1 MYIRSFAVAQDDKSV
16 LYFCV
21 MSVLT
26 ATENHVIPSYRLVT
40 LDGGKPAMIEVHEA
54 NGVDVI
60 IEDAF
65 LLPHRKDYYFF
76 AFVEV
81 GDSRHWIDF
90 NSYTVKP
97 GHFYF
102 TVPQQIHLKEE
113 SKPVKGYIAGF
124 TEEFLS
130 LEENRMLR
138 QLPLIQNPANG
149 HEIVLSAED
158 ITYVEDIMRKMTQE
172 YKVGGAWQNQ
182 MLASWL
188 RVLIIYLSRLYNEQY
203 GESKI
208 TKNHHLLKS
217 FQELIGENHT
227 QLHDVA
233 AYANLLNLTPGYLN
247 DVVKQQSGKT
257 AISHIHNRLVVEA
270 KRKLLHTDLSVKQ
283 IADELGFEDAA
294 YFNRFFK
301 RLTDSTPAAFRQQI
315 REMYS

>member
-1 MYIRSFAVAQDDKSV
+1 MPT
-16 LYFCV
+16 
-21 MSVLT
+21 LT
-26 ATENHVIPSYRLVT
+26 APEKHIITSYPLIT
-40 LDGGKPAMIEVHEA
+40 IDGGKPTMIEVHEA

-76 AFVEV
+76 AFVEE
-81 GDSRHWIDF
+81 GHSRHWIDF
-90 NSYTVKP
+90 TSYTVKP

-113 SKPVKGYIAGF
+113 STPVKGYIAGF
-124 TEEFLS
+124 TEKFLS

-138 QLPLIQNPANG
+138 QLPVIQNPAG
-149 HEIVLSAED
+149 AHELALNEAHVGYISDV
-158 ITYVEDIMRKMTQE
+158 MRKMTDE
-172 YKVGGAWQNQ
+172 YKTGGAWQNQ

-188 RVLIIYLSRLYNEQY
+188 RVLVIYLSRIYTEQF

-208 TKNHHLLKS
+208 TKNHCLLKN

-283 IADELGFEDAA
+283 VADELGFEDAA

-301 RLTDSTPAAFRQQI
+301 RLTESTPIAFRQQI

>member
-1 MYIRSFAVAQDDKSV
+1 
-16 LYFCV
+16 

-26 ATENHVIPSYRLVT
+26 AAENHTIKSYPLVT
-40 LDGGKPAMIEVHEA
+40 LDGGKPTMIEIHAA

-76 AFVEV
+76 AFVEQ
-81 GDSRHWIDF
+81 GNSRHWIDF
-90 NSYTVKP
+90 TSYTVKP

-102 TVPQQIHLKEE
+102 TIPQQIHLKEE

-124 TEEFLS
+124 TEEFLL

-138 QLPLIQNPANG
+138 QLPIIQNPADV
-149 HEIVLSAED
+149 HEIVLGAEE
-158 ITYVEDIMRKMTQE
+158 IVYIEDIMRKMAHE
-172 YKVGGAWQNQ
+172 YKTGGAWQNQ

-188 RVLIIYLSRLYNEQY
+188 RVLIIYLSRIYTEQF
-203 GESKI
+203 GQSKI
-208 TKNHHLLKS
+208 TPNQFLLKN

-233 AYANLLNLTPGYLN
+233 AYANLLNLSPGYLN
-247 DVVKQQSGKT
+247 DQVKQQSGKT
-257 AISHIHNRLVVEA
+257 AISHIHSRLVVEA

-301 RLTDSTPAAFRQQI
+301 RLTDSTPIAYRQQI

>member
-1 MYIRSFAVAQDDKSV
+1 
-16 LYFCV
+16 

-26 ATENHVIPSYRLVT
+26 AAENHTIKSYPLVT
-40 LDGGKPAMIEVHEA
+40 LDGGKPTMIEIHAA

-76 AFVEV
+76 AFVEQ
-81 GDSRHWIDF
+81 GNSRHWIDF
-90 NSYTVKP
+90 TSYTVKP

-102 TVPQQIHLKEE
+102 TIPQQIHLKEE

-124 TEEFLS
+124 TEEFLL

-138 QLPLIQNPANG
+138 QLPIIQNPADG
-149 HEIVLSAED
+149 HEIVLGAEE
-158 ITYVEDIMRKMTQE
+158 IVYIEDIMRKMAHE
-172 YKVGGAWQNQ
+172 YKTGGAWQNQ

-188 RVLIIYLSRLYNEQY
+188 RVLIIYLSRIYTEQF
-203 GESKI
+203 GQSKI
-208 TKNHHLLKS
+208 TPNQFLLKN

-233 AYANLLNLTPGYLN
+233 AYANLLNLSPGYLN
-247 DVVKQQSGKT
+247 DQVKQQSGKT
-257 AISHIHNRLVVEA
+257 AISHIHSRLVVEA

-301 RLTDSTPAAFRQQI
+301 RLTDSTPIAYRQQI

>member
-1 MYIRSFAVAQDDKSV
+1 
-16 LYFCV
+16 

-26 ATENHVIPSYRLVT
+26 AAENHTIKSYPLVT
-40 LDGGKPAMIEVHEA
+40 LDGGKPTMIEIHAA

-76 AFVEV
+76 AFVEQ
-81 GDSRHWIDF
+81 GNSRHWIDF
-90 NSYTVKP
+90 TSYTVKP

-102 TVPQQIHLKEE
+102 TIPQQIHLKEE

-124 TEEFLS
+124 TEEFLL

-138 QLPLIQNPANG
+138 QLPIIQNPADV
-149 HEIVLSAED
+149 HEIVLGAEE
-158 ITYVEDIMRKMTQE
+158 IVYIEDIMRKMAHE
-172 YKVGGAWQNQ
+172 YKTGGAWQNQ

-188 RVLIIYLSRLYNEQY
+188 RVLIIYLSRIYTEQF
-203 GESKI
+203 GQSKI
-208 TKNHHLLKS
+208 TPNQFLLKN

-233 AYANLLNLTPGYLN
+233 AYANLLNLSPGYLN
-247 DVVKQQSGKT
+247 DQVKQQSGKT
-257 AISHIHNRLVVEA
+257 AISHIHSRLVVEA

-301 RLTDSTPAAFRQQI
+301 RLTDSTPISYRQQI

>member
-1 MYIRSFAVAQDDKSV
+1 
-16 LYFCV
+16 

-26 ATENHVIPSYRLVT
+26 ATENHTIPSYSLVT
-40 LDGGKPAMIEVHEA
+40 IDGGKPTMIEVHEA
-54 NGVDVI
+54 NGVDII

-76 AFVEV
+76 ALVEE

-90 NSYTVKP
+90 TSYTIKP

-102 TVPQQIHLKEE
+102 TVPQQVHLKEE
-113 SKPVKGYIAGF
+113 SKPIKGFIAGF
-124 TEEFLS
+124 TEEFLL

-138 QLPLIQNPANG
+138 QLPVIQNPAG
-149 HEIVLSAED
+149 AHELVLSEAD
-158 ITYVEDIMRKMTQE
+158 IIYIKDVMHKMTAE
-172 YKVGGAWQNQ
+172 YNADGIWQKQ

-188 RVLIIYLSRLYNEQY
+188 RVLIIYLSRLYTEQF

-208 TKNHHLLKS
+208 TKNHCVLKN
-217 FQELIGENHT
+217 FQELIGERHT
-227 QLHDVA
+227 QQHDVA

-283 IADELGFEDAA
+283 IADELGFEDSA

-301 RLTDSTPAAFRQQI
+301 RLTESTPMAFRQQI

>member
-1 MYIRSFAVAQDDKSV
+1 
-16 LYFCV
+16 

-26 ATENHVIPSYRLVT
+26 APEKHIIPSYPLVT
-40 LDGGKPAMIEVHEA
+40 LDGGKPTMIEVHEA

-76 AFVEV
+76 AFVEA

-90 NSYTVKP
+90 TSYTVKP

-113 SKPVKGYIAGF
+113 SKPIKGFVAGF
-124 TEEFLS
+124 TEEFLL

-138 QLPLIQNPANG
+138 QLPIIQNPAAA
-149 HEIVLSAED
+149 HEIVLSDDD
-158 ITYVEDIMRKMTQE
+158 IVYIRDVMQKMTAE
-172 YKVGGAWQNQ
+172 YKADNTWQKQ

-188 RVLIIYLSRLYNEQY
+188 RVLIIYLSRLYTDQF
-203 GESKI
+203 GETKI
-208 TKNHHLLKS
+208 TQNRYLLKS
-217 FQELIGENHT
+217 FQSLINEHHT

-233 AYANLLNLTPGYLN
+233 AYAAMLNLTPGYLN

-301 RLTDSTPAAFRQQI
+301 RLTDNTPIAFRQQI

>member
-1 MYIRSFAVAQDDKSV
+1 
-16 LYFCV
+16 

-26 ATENHVIPSYRLVT
+26 APEKNIISSYPLVT
-40 LDGGKPAMIEVHEA
+40 MNGGKPAMIEVHEA
-54 NGVDVI
+54 NGVDII

-76 AFVEV
+76 AFVEQ

-90 NSYTVKP
+90 VPYTVKP

-102 TVPQQIHLKEE
+102 TVPQQVHLKEE
-113 SKPVKGYIAGF
+113 TKPVKGFVAGF
-124 TEEFLS
+124 TEEFLL

-138 QLPLIQNPANG
+138 QLPIIQNPAG
-149 HEIVLSAED
+149 AHELVLSDDD
-158 ITYVEDIMRKMTQE
+158 ITYIADVMRKMTAE
-172 YKVGGAWQNQ
+172 FNTGGNWQNQ
-182 MLASWL
+182 MLTSWL
-188 RVLIIYLSRLYNEQY
+188 RVLVIYLSRLYTEQF

-208 TKNHHLLKS
+208 TQNHCLLKN
-217 FQELIGENHT
+217 FQELIGKHHT
-227 QLHDVA
+227 ELHDVA
-233 AYANLLNLTPGYLN
+233 AYANLLNISPGYLN

-257 AISHIHNRLVVEA
+257 AINHIHNRLVVEA

-301 RLTDSTPAAFRQQI
+301 RLAESTPIAFRQQI